1 MVNKIIVLLVEVID
15 LKLIVL
21 VFLVGMMMEV
31 KRYAKTVLINAYL
44 VFQTPLIVY
53 RAEEIEVQV

>member
-1 MVNKIIVLLVEVID
+1 MGNKTIVLLVEVID
-15 LKLIVL
+15 PNLIVL

-31 KRYAKTVLINAYL
+31 KCYAKTVLINAYL

-53 RAEEIEVQV
+53 LAEEIEVQV